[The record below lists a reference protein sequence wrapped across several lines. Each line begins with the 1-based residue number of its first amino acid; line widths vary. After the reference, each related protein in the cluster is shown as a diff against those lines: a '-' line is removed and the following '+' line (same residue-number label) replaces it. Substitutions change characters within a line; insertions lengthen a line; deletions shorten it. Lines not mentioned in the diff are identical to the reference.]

1 MKSDKVVRQIDEL
14 GRVVIPRDMRR
25 ELGLS
30 CGDKITFQSDDN
42 KIIISRLEKH
52 CALCSSKHGL
62 IAFNDK
68 YVCAECLKSLKTIIE
83 W

>member
-30 CGDKITFQSDDN
+30 CGDKICFESEDN
-42 KIIISRLEKH
+42 KIILSRLEMILSRYENSFAVI
-52 CALCSSKHGL
+52 CRTFSG
-62 IAFNDK
+62 
-68 YVCAECLKSLKTIIE
+68 YVQQLF
-83 W
+83 

>member
-30 CGDKITFQSDDN
+30 CGDKIAFQTEDN
-42 KIIISRLEKH
+42 KIILSRLEKS
-52 CALCSSKHGL
+52 CALCASKHEL
-62 IAFNDK
+62 IPFNDK
-68 YVCAECLKSLKTIIE
+68 YVCTRCLKELKPHME

>member
-30 CGDKITFQSDDN
+30 CGDKIAFQSDDS
-42 KIIISRLEKH
+42 KIIISKLDKS
-52 CALCSSKHGL
+52 CALCGSKHGL
-62 IAFNDK
+62 VPFNDK
-68 YVCAECLKSLKTIIE
+68 YLCTECLKSIKTIID